1 MQQLDL
7 LPYIIGAGILVAAA
21 SGLAGS
27 FLLLRKM
34 TLLSDALSHIALPGI
49 ALGILFNI
57 EPILGGVA
65 FLFVGVFF
73 IWAIE
78 HKTKLA
84 IETITGVL
92 FVTALA
98 AGSLLIPES
107 DILETFFGTITNATL
122 EHLALQSTIA
132 AGVILVLLR
141 FLKPLLLSSVAPDLA
156 VAEKMPRSAYE
167 LLLLGLIA
175 LTISIGISFVGIL
188 LMSSLLIIP
197 AATARNLSRNYHGFL
212 LWSVVLSVASLTIGL
227 CADVAWQLGS
237 GTGTVF
243 AGALLFVISL
253 FKKRTF

>member
-1 MQQLDL
+1 MESYSL
-7 LPYIIGAGILVAAA
+7 LPFIIGSGILVAAA

-49 ALGILFNI
+49 ALGLLFHV

-65 FLFVGVFF
+65 FLFVGVLFV
-73 IWAIE
+73 WAIE

-84 IETITGVL
+84 AETITGVL

-98 AGSLLIPES
+98 AGALLIPET
-107 DILETFFGTITNATL
+107 DLLETFFGTLSNATAT
-122 EHLALQSTIA
+122 HLLVQSVVAII
-132 AGVILVLLR
+132 VIVVLLR
-141 FLKPLLLSSVAPDLA
+141 FLKPLLLSSIAPDLA
-156 VAEKMPRSAYE
+156 IAEKMPQPMYE

-188 LMSSLLIIP
+188 LMSALIIIP
-197 AATARNLSRNYHGFL
+197 PATARNLARNYHTFL
-212 LWSVVLSVASLTIGL
+212 TWSIVLSVASLTIGL
-227 CADVAWQLGS
+227 LADMAWKLGP

-243 AGALLFVISL
+243 VGAFLFTLSL
-253 FKKRTF
+253 FKKQNF

>member
-1 MQQLDL
+1 MEFVSL
-7 LPYIIGAGILVAAA
+7 LPYIIGSGILVAAA

-34 TLLSDALSHIALPGI
+34 TLLSDALSHVALPGI
-49 ALGILFNI
+49 AIGILFNF

-84 IETITGVL
+84 VETITGVL

-98 AGSLLIPES
+98 AGSLLIPETEM
-107 DILETFFGTITNATL
+107 LETFFGTITDTTL
-122 EHLALQSTIA
+122 EHLAVQSIIA
-132 AGVILVLLR
+132 IGVIFVLLR
-141 FLKPLLLSSVAPDLA
+141 FLKPLLLCSIAPDLA
-156 VAEKMPRSAYE
+156 VAEKMPRAAYE

-188 LMSSLLIIP
+188 LMSALVIIP
-197 AATARNLSRNYHGFL
+197 PATARNLSHNFRGFL
-212 LWSVVLSVASLTIGL
+212 IWSVVLSVVSLTIGL
-227 CADVAWQLGS
+227 FADAVWQLGS

-243 AGALLFVISL
+243 AGALFFVFSL
-253 FKKRTF
+253 LKKQTP

>member
-1 MQQLDL
+1 METLSL
-7 LPYIIGAGILVAAA
+7 FPFILGSGILVAAA

-49 ALGILFNI
+49 AIGILLNF
-57 EPILGGVA
+57 EPILGGIA

-73 IWAIE
+73 VWAIE

-84 IETITGVL
+84 VETITGVL

-98 AGSLLIPES
+98 AGSLLIPETEL
-107 DILETFFGTITNATL
+107 LETFFGTIANATIG
-122 EHLALQSTIA
+122 HLITQSAIA
-132 AGVILVLLR
+132 VGVIVLLLR
-141 FLKPLLLSSVAPDLA
+141 FLKPLLLSSIAPDLA
-156 VAEKMPRSAYE
+156 VAEKMPRSLFE

-188 LMSSLLIIP
+188 LMSALVIIP
-197 AATARNLSRNYHGFL
+197 AATARNLSQNYRSFIV
-212 LWSVVLSVASLTIGL
+212 WSIVLSIASLMIGL

-243 AGALLFVISL
+243 AGAFLFALSL
-253 FKKRTF
+253 FKKQNF

>member
-1 MQQLDL
+1 MESYSL
-7 LPYIIGAGILVAAA
+7 LPYIIGSGILVAAA

-49 ALGILFNI
+49 AIGILLRV

-65 FLFVGVFF
+65 FLFIGVFF
-73 IWAIE
+73 VWAIE

-84 IETITGVL
+84 AETITGVL

-98 AGSLLIPES
+98 AGALLIPET
-107 DILETFFGTITNATL
+107 DLLETFFGTISNAHPA
-122 EHLALQSTIA
+122 HLMMQSVIA
-132 AGVILVLLR
+132 VMVIAVLLR
-141 FLKPLLLSSVAPDLA
+141 FLKPLLLSSIAPELA
-156 VAEKMPRSAYE
+156 IAEKMPQPMHE

-188 LMSSLLIIP
+188 LMSALVIIP
-197 AATARNLSRNYHGFL
+197 PATARNLAKNYHTFL
-212 LWSVVLSVASLTIGL
+212 AWSVALSVASLTIGL
-227 CADVAWQLGS
+227 LADMAWKLGP

-243 AGALLFVISL
+243 VGAFLFAISL
-253 FKKRTF
+253 FKKQNF